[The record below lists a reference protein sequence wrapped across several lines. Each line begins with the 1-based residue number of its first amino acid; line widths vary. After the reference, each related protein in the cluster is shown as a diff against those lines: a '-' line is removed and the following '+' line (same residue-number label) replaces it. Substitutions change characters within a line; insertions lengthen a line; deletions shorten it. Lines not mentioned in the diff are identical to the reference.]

1 MGLGIRYAG
10 TSEQAVVSTLWGY
23 TSEFLKLASLDSK
36 GKGRRLPKNISEYFP
51 KNFLESCVCT
61 LLMAISLVNAGTGNV
76 KALRLCRFMQS
87 KIANTQITSTSNTY
101 GMEMCIAM
109 ATGILFLGGGRYSL
123 SNDDRSIAVLLAAV
137 FPKWPIN
144 ANDNR

>member
-1 MGLGIRYAG
+1 
-10 TSEQAVVSTLWGY
+10 
-23 TSEFLKLASLDSK
+23 
-36 GKGRRLPKNISEYFP
+36 
-51 KNFLESCVCT
+51 
-61 LLMAISLVNAGTGNV
+61 
-76 KALRLCRFMQS
+76 MQS
-87 KIANTQITSTSNTY
+87 KIAATQITSSSNTY

-144 ANDNR
+144 ANDNRLVRWQIHTQTLLHALINLWHSLFVVSAPTTELIIS